1 MADQNKEAAMS
12 IIKDIIVSASEA
24 AKVARSLEAETRQ
37 PPPLVVA
44 LDNPQSAAPVQAA
57 RPTPPPPPPPP
68 PPAAKPSAPPASPP
82 PKPAPPAAPALAK
95 AEPEVVKEIPEP
107 PKEAVK
113 SASQSDVLA
122 MIARSAPK
130 KPK

>member
-44 LDNPQSAAPVQAA
+44 LDNPQSAAPVQA
-57 RPTPPPPPPPP
+57 RPAPPPPVAVAK
-68 PPAAKPSAPPASPP
+68 PPAPAAPPPP
-82 PKPAPPAAPALAK
+82 PKPAAPPPAPAPVK
-95 AEPEVVKEIPEP
+95 AVPEAVKEEIPEP
-107 PKEAVK
+107 PKEVVK

-122 MIARSAPK
+122 MIGRSTPK

>member
-1 MADQNKEAAMS
+1 MS
-12 IIKDIIVSASEA
+12 IIRDIIVSASEA

-44 LDNPQSAAPVQAA
+44 LDNPQSAAPVQA
-57 RPTPPPPPPPP
+57 RPAPPL
-68 PPAAKPSAPPASPP
+68 PPAVAKPPATAAPPSPP
-82 PKPAPPAAPALAK
+82 PKPVAPPPAPAPVK
-95 AEPEVVKEIPEP
+95 AVPEAVKEEIPEP
-107 PKEAVK
+107 PKEVVK

-122 MIARSAPK
+122 MISRSTPK